1 MNTCPWS
8 QKGLCVIGAAG
19 CVTLKLCDSLV
30 CAERGTGGWRAPWP
44 AERAATSPAIMWLRP
59 TPSRQKSKLPPL
71 FFPLF
76 LSSQTYL
83 SFITR
88 MDKWI
93 VKCRFIVFCV
103 LWVGWETQSIS
114 DMRCDGLLIVKSVVK
129 QLTLT
134 LDPDF
139 CTWES
144 QQSSLFMLLSTLFK
158 WTRVDVH

>member
-1 MNTCPWS
+1 MLLDVWRS
-8 QKGLCVIGAAG
+8 S
-19 CVTLKLCDSLV
+19 CVTLLCVQRGGLVAGALPGQRRERLHPQQLCGSVRLHPGRRVNSLHF
-30 CAERGTGGWRAPWP
+30 
-44 AERAATSPAIMWLRP
+44 
-59 TPSRQKSKLPPL
+59 
-71 FFPLF
+71 FFPLLVVSNVSVF
-76 LSSQTYL
+76 YHAHGQMNSQMPIYC
-83 SFITR
+83 FY
-88 MDKWI
+88 
-93 VKCRFIVFCV
+93 V

-114 DMRCDGLLIVKSVVK
+114 DMRCDSLLIVKSVVK